1 MKQKINIINIYSK
14 YQISHLISQ
23 LLHALET
30 EVLSKRKMEKLNSKL
45 VNL

>member
-14 YQISHLISQ
+14 YQISHFKSQ

-30 EVLSKRKMEKLNSKL
+30 KVVLQRKIETLNPKLNL
-45 VNL
+45 